1 MAYDNTNRGSI
12 WKNKKM
18 REGKQDADF
27 TGTLN
32 VNGVE
37 YWVNA
42 WKRKEDASPDAP
54 SLSFSIRPKEDQPQQ
69 SISQRAMP
77 KRPDPISSGRSL
89 EGRYWTTRFR
99 SLRSS
104 DDPRRHHTQFPERA
118 PARARWSEKLP
129 PEQGWSSRHPSARC
143 RRTTACGPC

>member
-27 TGTLN
+27 TGSLN

-54 SLSFSIRPKEDQPQQ
+54 ALSFSIRPKEDQGQQ
-69 SISQRAMP
+69 AAP
-77 KRPDPISSGRSL
+77 KRADPISSGRSL
-89 EGRYWTTRFR
+89 KADLDDDIPFNAEFR
-99 SLRSS
+99 
-104 DDPRRHHTQFPERA
+104 
-118 PARARWSEKLP
+118 
-129 PEQGWSSRHPSARC
+129 
-143 RRTTACGPC
+143 